1 MVNRKTKK
9 FISVFFIVFFVAL
22 NVSLPA
28 LEQLLHRYTM
38 ESTTKPF
45 DVRSVPVQ
53 PVVEPTKS
61 AIEKVSG
68 VSQGPTDVVQQ
79 RENAYNEKLSS
90 IPEFAHLGTIFKS
103 ASPVDL
109 AESEVEYVVRC
120 VKHVFGHYIVFQVK
134 KLLHFFSFFV

>member
-1 MVNRKTKK
+1 M
-9 FISVFFIVFFVAL
+9 

-109 AESEVEYVVRC
+109 TESEVEYVVRC